1 MLRTVL
7 AVGAANDVRK
17 HVPVED
23 VRVGVPAGWLPRAF
37 PPRRRDQFGLG
48 DRATRD
54 VASGLP
60 DLAAARNLL
69 RFIFSFITR
78 GALVDLSD
86 HILSRLERSMRY

>member
-17 HVPVED
+17 HVPVQD

-37 PPRRRDQFGLG
+37 PPRRRDRFGLG
-48 DRATRD
+48 DRASTRD

-60 DLAAARNLL
+60 DLVAARNLL
-69 RFIFSFITR
+69 RFISSFITR

-86 HILSRLERSMRY
+86 HILSRFERSI